1 MAKVTILLAD
11 NNQHFAEVQAEVLK
25 TEGYQVLIA
34 LSPVQARELLGQG
47 GIDLAILDLRLAND
61 DDERDRSGL
70 VVAKEV
76 APSVPKIL
84 LTAYPAMDAARE
96 ALRPSPDG
104 HSIAMD
110 FIDKYQGPK
119 ALIDSIERLIAT
131 RIHKMIKILFLAAN
145 PKDTSRL
152 RLDEEVRAID
162 QALLQAEFR
171 DRFDIRQHW
180 AVRVFDIQGYLLRHN
195 PDIVHFSGHGSSSS
209 EIILEDN
216 VGDSH
221 PVPPR
226 ALGQL
231 FSVLKDNIRCVVLNA
246 CYSERQAKAIA
257 EHIDCVVGMSRSIS
271 DPAAIGFAAS
281 FYQGLGYGR
290 SIKTAFDLGCI
301 QIDLES
307 LGEQNTPKLLAIRS
321 NPEDIVFVS
330 TDE

>member
-1 MAKVTILLAD
+1 MTKVTILLAD
-11 NNQHFAEVQAEVLK
+11 NDRDFAETRAEILK
-25 TEGYQVLIA
+25 VEGYKVLIA
-34 LSPVQARELLGQG
+34 FSPAQAEEALNRGEV
-47 GIDLAILDLRLAND
+47 DLAILDIRLTND
-61 DDERDRSGL
+61 DDARDSSGL
-70 VVAKEV
+70 QLAKEV
-76 APSVPKIL
+76 APSIPKII
-84 LTAYPAMDAARE
+84 LTGFPSYEFVRE
-96 ALRPSPDG
+96 ALQLSPTG
-104 HSIAMD
+104 HPVAVD
-110 FIDKYQGPK
+110 FLSKQQGPK
-119 ALIDSIERLIAT
+119 ALIDSIERLVAT
-131 RIHKMIKILFLAAN
+131 RIQKMIKILFLAAN
-145 PKDTSRL
+145 PKGTSRL

-171 DRFDIRQHW
+171 DRFDIKQHW
-180 AVRVFDIQGYLLRHN
+180 AVRVFDIQGYLLRHK
-195 PDIVHFSGHGSSSS
+195 PHIVHFSGHGSPSS

-246 CYSERQAKAIA
+246 CYSGLQAKAIA

-330 TDE
+330 MGE